1 MLSTNTYVWQMS
13 KILKMYNATYLS
25 VLLFQQKV
33 AKSSPNSFSEE
44 TPAYTTI
51 QPTSLSLAEGHY
63 STLGQWISK
72 DCIYTASLTWMG

>member
-1 MLSTNTYVWQMS
+1 MS

-44 TPAYTTI
+44 TPAYTTL
-51 QPTSLSLAEGHY
+51 QPTLLSLAEGHY
-63 STLGQWISK
+63 STLGQ
-72 DCIYTASLTWMG
+72 